1 MRPGGP
7 RRGEKTDQG
16 IEREGLEEEEE
27 EGTEQGVEGG
37 PGGREST
44 GMGIG

>member
-16 IEREGLEEEEE
+16 VERGVLEEE

-44 GMGIG
+44 DMGIG

>member
-16 IEREGLEEEEE
+16 IEREVLEEEE

-37 PGGREST
+37 PG
-44 GMGIG
+44 